1 MALNTG
7 RNGDLSI
14 HPPPIPKGRGERS
27 LRKKQTNKYRST
39 SSARKRTRHI
49 FRRLKKKS
57 FLWLAHRPSRSLI
70 FLQQK
75 HSVLYSYTLV
85 YGYLHTVNC
94 TVCLRIKYGYK
105 AAEAVPTSPPVTIAS
120 RSKLRGD
127 RGTVGER
134 EAEGAREQG
143 R

>member
-1 MALNTG
+1 
-7 RNGDLSI
+7 
-14 HPPPIPKGRGERS
+14 
-27 LRKKQTNKYRST
+27 
-39 SSARKRTRHI
+39 
-49 FRRLKKKS
+49 
-57 FLWLAHRPSRSLI
+57 
-70 FLQQK
+70 
-75 HSVLYSYTLV
+75 
-85 YGYLHTVNC
+85 
-94 TVCLRIKYGYK
+94 VCLRIKYGYK